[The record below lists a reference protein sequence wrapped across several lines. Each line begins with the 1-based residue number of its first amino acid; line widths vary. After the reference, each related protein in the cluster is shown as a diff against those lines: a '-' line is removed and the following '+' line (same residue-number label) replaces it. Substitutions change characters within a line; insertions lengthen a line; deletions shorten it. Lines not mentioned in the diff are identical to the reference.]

1 MIYLSSSN
9 SRRPEHFAV
18 KSNETMY
25 RSRVK
30 VERVSE
36 QLDPDPT
43 RVIPRFFGP
52 GDEKRLRGII
62 ERIRGLDRA
71 EVAELVKGLRQSF
84 QKKHPDLAMIAKRN
98 YDAVKYL
105 ISDEGSI
112 GKKRQLLIGA
122 YFTMEYA
129 IESAALFNP
138 SMVPAIIQDDADVG
152 TTRFVLSL
160 RATGEG
166 HISSAVF
173 RRGTIDRDNR
183 IRIEPVSH
191 YSRQLHVV
199 ENRGFEKQ
207 TYQKRL
213 IEIGAVGAFT
223 DEVLQHLDESFNF
236 VELKL
241 AIDAVW
247 ELHKYALSN
256 SATVDKMIA
265 ISRAN
270 YDLSMPDLNDPSEFV
285 IFPNSD
291 AESHGI
297 EDMRLVQ
304 FRADD
309 GGICYYGV
317 YTAYD
322 GSNII
327 PQILETTGFHTAKIR
342 TLGGLYALNKGMALF
357 PRKVDGRYLML
368 GRLDNE
374 NLFLLRS
381 DDVLFWNEAEL
392 LLKPKFAWEIIQIG
406 NCGSPIETESGWL
419 VLTHGVGPMR
429 QYSIGAALLDLD
441 DPSRVIGRLP
451 EPLIVPLEEESVG
464 YVPNVV
470 YSCGGMIHNDELVI
484 PYAISDRSTTFA
496 LVSLPELLGELTR

>member
-1 MIYLSSSN
+1 
-9 SRRPEHFAV
+9 
-18 KSNETMY
+18 
-25 RSRVK
+25 
-30 VERVSE
+30 
-36 QLDPDPT
+36 
-43 RVIPRFFGP
+43 
-52 GDEKRLRGII
+52 
-62 ERIRGLDRA
+62 
-71 EVAELVKGLRQSF
+71 
-84 QKKHPDLAMIAKRN
+84 
-98 YDAVKYL
+98 
-105 ISDEGSI
+105 
-112 GKKRQLLIGA
+112 
-122 YFTMEYA
+122 
-129 IESAALFNP
+129 
-138 SMVPAIIQDDADVG
+138 MVPAIVQDGADVG
-152 TTRFVLSL
+152 STRFVMSL

-173 RRGTIDRDNR
+173 RRGVIDRDNR
-183 IRIEPVSH
+183 ITIQPVSQH
-191 YSRQLHVV
+191 SRRLQVV
-199 ENRGFEKQ
+199 ENREFEKQ

-213 IEIGAVGAFT
+213 IEIGATGAFT
-223 DEVLQHLDESFNF
+223 DEVMKLLGESFNF

-247 ELHKYALSN
+247 ESHEYALSLGQT
-256 SATVDKMIA
+256 ADQIVA
-265 ISRAN
+265 LARAN
-270 YDLSMPDLNDPSEFV
+270 YDLHLPDLQEVSEFV

-304 FRADD
+304 FRSDD
-309 GGICYYGV
+309 GGFCYYGV

-322 GSNII
+322 GSNIM
-327 PQILETTGFHTAKIR
+327 PQIIETTGFHTAKIR
-342 TLGGLYALNKGMALF
+342 TLGGRYALNKGMALF

-429 QYSIGAALLDLD
+429 QYSIGAALLDRE
-441 DPSRVIGRLP
+441 DPSQVIGRLA
-451 EPLIVPLEEESVG
+451 EPLLVPLEEESVG

-470 YSCGGMIHNDELVI
+470 YSCGGMIHNDTLVI

-496 LVSLPELLGELTR
+496 LVSLPELLAELTR

>member
-1 MIYLSSSN
+1 
-9 SRRPEHFAV
+9 
-18 KSNETMY
+18 MY

-30 VERVSE
+30 IERVAE

-62 ERIRGLDRA
+62 ERIRALDRS
-71 EVAELVKGLRQSF
+71 EVSELVSGLRRSF
-84 QKKHPDLAMIAKRN
+84 QKKHPDLAMIAKSN

-105 ISDEGSI
+105 ISDERDLEM
-112 GKKRQLLIGA
+112 KRRLLIGA

-138 SMVPAIIQDDADVG
+138 SMVPAIMQDEAEVG
-152 TTRFVLSL
+152 CTRFVMSL

-173 RRGTIDRDNR
+173 RRGTIDQDNR
-183 IRIEPVSH
+183 IRIEHVSQH
-191 YSRQLHVV
+191 SRRLQVV
-199 ENRGFEKQ
+199 ENRDFEKP

-213 IEIGAVGAFT
+213 VEIGATGPFT
-223 DEVLQHLDESFNF
+223 DEVLNLLGETFNF

-241 AIDAVW
+241 AIDAIW
-247 ELHKYALSN
+247 ESHEYALLN
-256 SATVDKMIA
+256 SETVDKMIA
-265 ISRAN
+265 LARAN
-270 YDLSMPDLNDPSEFV
+270 YDLRMPDLQEVSEFV

-304 FRADD
+304 FRSDD

-322 GSNII
+322 GSNIM

-342 TLGGLYALNKGMALF
+342 MLGGRYALNKGMALF

-406 NCGSPIETESGWL
+406 NCGSPIETDSGWL

-429 QYSIGAALLDLD
+429 QYSIGAALLDRE
-441 DPSRVIGRLP
+441 DPSRVIGRLA
-451 EPLIVPLEEESVG
+451 EPLIVPLDEESVG

-470 YSCGGMIHNDELVI
+470 YSCGGMIHNDKLVI

-496 LVSLPELLGELTR
+496 LVSLPELLAELTS

>member
-1 MIYLSSSN
+1 
-9 SRRPEHFAV
+9 
-18 KSNETMY
+18 MY

-30 VERVSE
+30 IERLSE

-52 GDEKRLRGII
+52 GDGRRLRGII
-62 ERIRGLDRA
+62 ARIRALDRS
-71 EVAELVKGLRQSF
+71 EVSELVSILRRSF
-84 QKKHPDLAMIAKRN
+84 QKKHPDMAMIAKSN

-105 ISDEGSI
+105 ISDEHDLDM
-112 GKKRQLLIGA
+112 KLRLLIGA

-138 SMVPAIIQDDADVG
+138 SMVPAIMQDEAEVG
-152 TTRFVLSL
+152 STRFVMSL

-166 HISSAVF
+166 HISSVVF
-173 RRGTIDRDNR
+173 RRGVIDRDNR
-183 IRIEPVSH
+183 IRIQPVSR
-191 YSRQLHVV
+191 YSRRLPVV
-199 ENRGFEKQ
+199 QNRECEKQ
-207 TYQKRL
+207 TYRTRL
-213 IEIGAVGAFT
+213 IERGTIGKFT
-223 DEVLQHLDESFNF
+223 DEVLQYLGDTFNF

-247 ELHKYALSN
+247 ESHDYALLYSE
-256 SATVDKMIA
+256 TVDKMIA
-265 ISRAN
+265 LLREN
-270 YDLSMPDLNDPSEFV
+270 YDLFVPDLDDPSEFV

-297 EDMRLVQ
+297 EDMRLVR
-304 FRADD
+304 FHSDD
-309 GGICYYGV
+309 GEICYYGV

-322 GSNII
+322 GSNTM
-327 PQILETTGFHTAKIR
+327 PQILETSGFHTAKIR
-342 TLGGLYALNKGMALF
+342 TLGGRYALNKGMALF
-357 PRKVDGRYLML
+357 PRKVGGRYLML

-392 LLKPKFAWEIIQIG
+392 LLRPKFAWEIIQIG

-429 QYSIGAALLDLD
+429 QYSIGAVLLDRD

-451 EPLIVPLEEESVG
+451 EPLLVPIEDERVG

-470 YSCGGMIHNDELVI
+470 YSCGGMIHNDKLVI

-496 LVSLPELLGELTR
+496 LVSLPELLAELTR

>member
-1 MIYLSSSN
+1 M
-9 SRRPEHFAV
+9 

-30 VERVSE
+30 IERVAE

-62 ERIRGLDRA
+62 ERIRALDRS
-71 EVAELVKGLRQSF
+71 EVSELVRDLRRSF
-84 QKKHPDLAMIAKRN
+84 QKKHPDLAMIVKAN
-98 YDAVKYL
+98 YDAIRYL
-105 ISDEGSI
+105 IADEHDLEM
-112 GKKRQLLIGA
+112 KRRLLIGA

-138 SMVPAIIQDDADVG
+138 SMVPAILQDGVDVG
-152 TTRFVLSL
+152 STRFVMSL

-173 RRGTIDRDNR
+173 RRGVIDRDNQ
-183 IRIEPVSH
+183 IRIQPVSQH
-191 YSRQLHVV
+191 SRRLQVV
-199 ENRGFEKQ
+199 ENRKFEKP

-213 IEIGAVGAFT
+213 IEIGATGVFT
-223 DEVLQHLDESFNF
+223 DEVLNLLGETFNF

-247 ELHKYALSN
+247 ESHEYALSFGQT
-256 SATVDKMIA
+256 ADQIIA
-265 ISRAN
+265 LARAN
-270 YDLSMPDLNDPSEFV
+270 YDLHLPDLQDVSEFV

-304 FRADD
+304 FRSDD

-322 GSNII
+322 GSNIM
-327 PQILETTGFHTAKIR
+327 PQIIETTGFHTAKIR
-342 TLGGLYALNKGMALF
+342 TLGGRYALNKGMALF
-357 PRKVDGRYLML
+357 PRKVGGRYLML

-406 NCGSPIETESGWL
+406 NCGSPIETEAGWL

-429 QYSIGAALLDLD
+429 QYSIGAALLDGD
-441 DPSRVIGRLP
+441 DPSQVIGRLS
-451 EPLIVPLEEESVG
+451 EPLLVPVKEESVG

-470 YSCGGMIHNDELVI
+470 YSCGGMIHNDKLVI

-496 LVSLPELLGELTR
+496 LVSLPELLAELTR

>member
-1 MIYLSSSN
+1 MIHLSSSN
-9 SRRPEHFAV
+9 SRRPERFAV

-30 VERVSE
+30 IERVAE

-52 GDEKRLRGII
+52 GDEMRLRGII
-62 ERIRGLDRA
+62 ERIRALDRS
-71 EVAELVKGLRQSF
+71 EVSKLVKGLGRRF
-84 QKKHPDLAMIAKRN
+84 QKKHPDLAMIAKSN
-98 YDAVKYL
+98 YDAVNYL
-105 ISDEGSI
+105 IADEDSVD
-112 GKKRQLLIGA
+112 KKRRLLIGA

-138 SMVPAIIQDDADVG
+138 SMVPAIVQDEADVG
-152 TTRFVLSL
+152 STRFVMSL

-173 RRGTIDRDNR
+173 RRGVIDRDNR
-183 IRIEPVSH
+183 IRIQPVSQ
-191 YSRQLHVV
+191 YSHRLQVV
-199 ENRGFEKQ
+199 ENREFEKQ

-213 IEIGAVGAFT
+213 IEIGAIGKFT
-223 DEVLQHLDESFNF
+223 DEVLNQLGATFNF

-247 ELHKYALSN
+247 ESHKYDLGN
-256 SATVDKMIA
+256 SETVDKMIA

-270 YDLSMPDLNDPSEFV
+270 YDLRMPDLYDPSEFV

-304 FRADD
+304 FRSDD

-322 GSNII
+322 GSNIM
-327 PQILETTGFHTAKIR
+327 PQILETTGFDRAKIR
-342 TLGGLYALNKGMALF
+342 MLGGRHALNKGMALF

-381 DDVLFWNEAEL
+381 DDILFWNEAEL

-406 NCGSPIETESGWL
+406 NCGSPIETDSGWL

-470 YSCGGMIHNDELVI
+470 YSCGGMIHNDKLVI

-496 LVSLPELLGELTR
+496 LVSLPELLAELIR

>member
-1 MIYLSSSN
+1 
-9 SRRPEHFAV
+9 
-18 KSNETMY
+18 MY

-30 VERVSE
+30 VERVAE

-52 GDEKRLRGII
+52 GGEKRLRGII
-62 ERIRGLDRA
+62 ERIRALNRS
-71 EVAELVKGLRQSF
+71 EVSELVSGLRRSF
-84 QKKHPDLAMIAKRN
+84 QKKHPDLAMIAKSN

-105 ISDEGSI
+105 IADEDSVD
-112 GKKRQLLIGA
+112 KKRRLLIGA

-138 SMVPAIIQDDADVG
+138 SMVPAIVQDEADVG
-152 TTRFVLSL
+152 STRFVMSL

-173 RRGTIDRDNR
+173 RRGVIDRDNR
-183 IRIEPVSH
+183 IRIQPVSQ
-191 YSRQLHVV
+191 YSHRLQVV
-199 ENRGFEKQ
+199 ENRDFEKP

-213 IEIGAVGAFT
+213 IEIGAIGKFT
-223 DEVLQHLDESFNF
+223 NEVLDYLGKTFNS

-247 ELHKYALSN
+247 ESHEYALLYSE
-256 SATVDKMIA
+256 TVDKMIA

-270 YDLSMPDLNDPSEFV
+270 YDLHMPDLDDPSEFV

-297 EDMRLVQ
+297 EDMRLVR
-304 FRADD
+304 FRSDD

-322 GSNII
+322 GANTM
-327 PQILETTGFHTAKIR
+327 PQMLETTGFDTAKIR
-342 TLGGLYALNKGMALF
+342 TLGGRYALNKGMALF
-357 PRKVDGRYLML
+357 PRKVEGRYLML

-381 DDVLFWNEAEL
+381 DDILFWNEAEL
-392 LLKPKFAWEIIQIG
+392 ILRPKFAWEIIQIG

-429 QYSIGAALLDLD
+429 QYSIGAALLDRD

-451 EPLIVPLEEESVG
+451 EPLLVPIEEESVG

-470 YSCGGMIHNDELVI
+470 YSCGGMIHNDKLVI

-496 LVSLPELLGELTR
+496 LVSLPELLAELTR

>member
-1 MIYLSSSN
+1 
-9 SRRPEHFAV
+9 
-18 KSNETMY
+18 MY

-30 VERVSE
+30 IERVSE

-52 GDEKRLRGII
+52 GDEKRLRAII
-62 ERIRGLDRA
+62 ERIRALDRS
-71 EVAELVKGLRQSF
+71 EVSELVSGLRQSF
-84 QKKHPDLAMIAKRN
+84 QKRHPDLAAIAKSN

-105 ISDEGSI
+105 ISDEHDLE
-112 GKKRQLLIGA
+112 KKRRLLIGA

-138 SMVPAIIQDDADVG
+138 SMVPAIVQDEAEVG
-152 TTRFVLSL
+152 STRFIMSL

-166 HISSAVF
+166 HISSVVF
-173 RRGTIDRDNR
+173 RRGVIDRHNR
-183 IRIEPVSH
+183 IRIEPVSQ
-191 YSRQLHVV
+191 YSHRLQVV
-199 ENRGFEKQ
+199 ESRESEKQ
-207 TYQKRL
+207 TYRKRL
-213 IEIGAVGAFT
+213 TEIGAIGKFANQ
-223 DEVLQHLDESFNF
+223 VLHHLGKTFNF

-247 ELHKYALSN
+247 ESHEYALSN
-256 SATVDKMIA
+256 SETVDKMIA

-270 YDLSMPDLNDPSEFV
+270 YDLSMPDLDDPSEFV

-297 EDMRLVQ
+297 EDMRLVR
-304 FRADD
+304 FRSDD

-322 GSNII
+322 GSNVM
-327 PQILETTGFHTAKIR
+327 PQILETTGFDTAKIR
-342 TLGGLYALNKGMALF
+342 TLGGPYALNKGMALF
-357 PRKVDGRYLML
+357 PRKVGGRYLMI

-381 DDVLFWNEAEL
+381 DDLLYWNEAEL
-392 LLKPKFAWEIIQIG
+392 LLKPKYAWEIIQIG

-419 VLTHGVGPMR
+419 LLTHGVGPMR
-429 QYSIGAALLDLD
+429 QYSIGVALLDREN
-441 DPSRVIGRLP
+441 PSRVIGRLA
-451 EPLIVPLEEESVG
+451 EPLLVPDKEESVG

-470 YSCGGMIHNDELVI
+470 YSCGGMIHNDKLVI

-496 LVSLPELLGELTR
+496 LVSLPELLAELTR

>member
-1 MIYLSSSN
+1 
-9 SRRPEHFAV
+9 
-18 KSNETMY
+18 MY

-30 VERVSE
+30 VERVAE

-52 GDEKRLRGII
+52 GDDKRLRGII
-62 ERIRGLDRA
+62 ERIRALDRS
-71 EVAELVKGLRQSF
+71 EVSELVSGLRRSF
-84 QKKHPDLAMIAKRN
+84 QKKHPDLALIAKSN
-98 YDAVKYL
+98 YDAIKYL
-105 ISDEGSI
+105 ISDEQDLE
-112 GKKRQLLIGA
+112 KKRRLLIGA

-138 SMVPAIIQDDADVG
+138 SMVPAILQDEAEVG
-152 TTRFVLSL
+152 STRFVLSL

-183 IRIEPVSH
+183 IRIEPVSQ
-191 YSRQLHVV
+191 YSRRLQVV
-199 ENRGFEKQ
+199 ENREFEKQ
-207 TYQKRL
+207 NYRKKL
-213 IEIGAVGAFT
+213 IEIGASGSFT
-223 DEVLQHLDESFNF
+223 REVLRHLGKVFNF

-247 ELHKYALSN
+247 ELHEYALSY
-256 SATVDKMIA
+256 SGTVDKMIA
-265 ISRAN
+265 LSRAN
-270 YDLSMPDLNDPSEFV
+270 YDLCMPDLDDPSEFV

-291 AESHGI
+291 AESNGI

-304 FRADD
+304 FHSDD
-309 GGICYYGV
+309 GGISYFGV

-322 GSNII
+322 GSNIM
-327 PQILETTGFHTAKIR
+327 PQILETTGFDTAKIR
-342 TLGGLYALNKGMALF
+342 TLGGRYALNKGMALF
-357 PRKVDGRYLML
+357 PRKVGGRYLML

-381 DDVLFWNEAEL
+381 DDVLYWNEAEL
-392 LLKPKFAWEIIQIG
+392 ILKPKFAWEIIQIG

-429 QYSIGAALLDLD
+429 QYSIGAALLDRD
-441 DPSRVIGRLP
+441 DPSQVIGRLP
-451 EPLIVPLEEESVG
+451 DPLIVPIEEESVG

-470 YSCGGMIHNDELVI
+470 YSCGGMIHNDKLVI

-496 LVSLPELLGELTR
+496 LVSLPELLAELTR

>member
-1 MIYLSSSN
+1 MIHLSSSN

-18 KSNETMY
+18 QSNETMY
-25 RSRVK
+25 RSRVRI
-30 VERVSE
+30 ERVAE

-62 ERIRGLDRA
+62 ERIRALDRS
-71 EVAELVKGLRQSF
+71 EVAELVKGLGRRF
-84 QKKHPDLAMIAKRN
+84 QKKHPDLAMIAKSN

-105 ISDEGSI
+105 IADEDFVD
-112 GKKRQLLIGA
+112 KKRRLLIGA

-138 SMVPAIIQDDADVG
+138 SMVPAIVQDEADVG
-152 TTRFVLSL
+152 STRFVMSL

-173 RRGTIDRDNR
+173 RRGVIDRDNR
-183 IRIEPVSH
+183 IRIQPVSQ
-191 YSRQLHVV
+191 YSRRLQVV
-199 ENRGFEKQ
+199 ENREFEKQ
-207 TYQKRL
+207 IYQKRL
-213 IEIGAVGAFT
+213 TEIGAIGTFT
-223 DEVLQHLDESFNF
+223 DDVLDQLGTTFNF
-236 VELKL
+236 DELKL

-247 ELHKYALSN
+247 ESHKYGLTN
-256 SATVDKMIA
+256 SETVDKMMA

-270 YDLSMPDLNDPSEFV
+270 YDLRMPDLYDPSEFV

-304 FRADD
+304 FHSDD

-322 GSNII
+322 GSNIM

-342 TLGGLYALNKGMALF
+342 MLGGRYALNKGMALF

-451 EPLIVPLEEESVG
+451 EPLIVPLKEESVG

-470 YSCGGMIHNDELVI
+470 YSCGGMIHNDKLVI

-496 LVSLPELLGELTR
+496 LVSLPELLAELTR

>member
-1 MIYLSSSN
+1 
-9 SRRPEHFAV
+9 
-18 KSNETMY
+18 MY
-25 RSRVK
+25 HSRVK
-30 VERVSE
+30 IERVAE
-36 QLDPDPT
+36 QLDPDPS

-52 GDEKRLRGII
+52 GDETRLRGII
-62 ERIRGLDRA
+62 ERIRGLDRS
-71 EVAELVKGLRQSF
+71 EVSELVRGLRRRF
-84 QKKHPDLAMIAKRN
+84 QKKHPDLAMIAKSN

-105 ISDEGSI
+105 IADERDLE
-112 GKKRQLLIGA
+112 KKRRLLIGA

-138 SMVPAIIQDDADVG
+138 SMVPAIVQDEVDVG
-152 TTRFVLSL
+152 RTRFVMSL

-173 RRGTIDRDNR
+173 RRGVIDRDNR
-183 IRIEPVSH
+183 IHIEPVSQ
-191 YSRQLHVV
+191 YSRRLQVN
-199 ENRGFEKQ
+199 ENREFEKPI
-207 TYQKRL
+207 YQKRL
-213 IEIGAVGAFT
+213 AEIGAIGAFA
-223 DEVLQHLDESFNF
+223 DEVLRSLRNTFDF

-247 ELHKYALSN
+247 ESYGFALSH
-256 SATVDKMIA
+256 SETVDKMIA
-265 ISRAN
+265 ISRSN
-270 YDLSMPDLNDPSEFV
+270 YDLHMPDRNDPSEFV

-309 GGICYYGV
+309 GEIWYYGV

-322 GSNII
+322 GSNIV
-327 PQILETTGFHTAKIR
+327 PQLLRTTGFQKVEIR
-342 TLGGLYALNKGMALF
+342 MLGGQYALNKGMALF
-357 PRKVDGRYLML
+357 PKMVGGRYLML

-374 NLFLLRS
+374 NLFLLKS
-381 DDVLFWNEAEL
+381 DDVFFWNEAEL

-429 QYSIGAALLDLD
+429 QYSIGAVLLDRD
-441 DPSRVIGRLP
+441 DPSRVIGRLAD
-451 EPLIVPLEEESVG
+451 PLLVPLEDESVG

-470 YSCGGMIHNDELVI
+470 YSCGGMIHNDTLVI

-496 LVSLPELLGELTR
+496 LVSLPELLAELTR

>member
-1 MIYLSSSN
+1 MSSSN

-30 VERVSE
+30 IERVDE

-62 ERIRGLDRA
+62 ERIRALDRS
-71 EVAELVKGLRQSF
+71 EVAELVKGLGRRF
-84 QKKHPDLAMIAKRN
+84 QKKHPDLAMIAKSN

-105 ISDEGSI
+105 IADEDSVD
-112 GKKRQLLIGA
+112 KKRRLLIGA

-138 SMVPAIIQDDADVG
+138 SMVPAIVQDEADVG
-152 TTRFVLSL
+152 STRFVMSL

-173 RRGTIDRDNR
+173 RRGVIDRDNR
-183 IRIEPVSH
+183 IRIQPVSH
-191 YSRQLHVV
+191 HSRRLQVV
-199 ENRGFEKQ
+199 ENREFEKQ
-207 TYQKRL
+207 IYQKRL
-213 IEIGAVGAFT
+213 TEIGASGTFT
-223 DEVLQHLDESFNF
+223 DDVLDQLDTTFDF

-247 ELHKYALSN
+247 ESYKYGLRN
-256 SATVDKMIA
+256 SETVDKMIA

-270 YDLSMPDLNDPSEFV
+270 YDLHMPDLYDPSEFV

-304 FRADD
+304 FHSDD

-322 GSNII
+322 GSNIM

-342 TLGGLYALNKGMALF
+342 MLGGRYALNKGMALF

-392 LLKPKFAWEIIQIG
+392 LIKPKFAWEIIQIG
-406 NCGSPIETESGWL
+406 NCGSPIETDSGWL

-470 YSCGGMIHNDELVI
+470 YSCGGMIHNDKLVI

-496 LVSLPELLGELTR
+496 LVSLPELLAELTW

>member
-1 MIYLSSSN
+1 M
-9 SRRPEHFAV
+9 

-30 VERVSE
+30 IERLSE

-62 ERIRGLDRA
+62 ERIRALDRS
-71 EVAELVKGLRQSF
+71 EVSELVKGLGRRF
-84 QKKHPDLAMIAKRN
+84 QKKHPDLAMIAKSN

-105 ISDEGSI
+105 IADEDSVD
-112 GKKRQLLIGA
+112 KKRRLLIGS

-138 SMVPAIIQDDADVG
+138 SMVPAIVQDELDVG
-152 TTRFVLSL
+152 STRFVMSL

-173 RRGTIDRDNR
+173 RRGVIDRDNR
-183 IRIEPVSH
+183 IRIQPVSH
-191 YSRQLHVV
+191 YSHRLQVV
-199 ENRGFEKQ
+199 ENPEFEKQ
-207 TYQKRL
+207 TYQKKL
-213 IEIGAVGAFT
+213 IETGAIGKFT
-223 DEVLQHLDESFNF
+223 DEVLDQLGAAFNF

-247 ELHKYALSN
+247 ELHKYDVTN
-256 SATVDKMIA
+256 SETVDKMIA

-270 YDLSMPDLNDPSEFV
+270 YDLHMPDLYDPSEFV

-304 FRADD
+304 FHSDE

-327 PQILETTGFHTAKIR
+327 PQILETTGFNRAKIR
-342 TLGGLYALNKGMALF
+342 MLGGRYALNKGMALF

-381 DDVLFWNEAEL
+381 DDVLSWNEAEL
-392 LLKPKFAWEIIQIG
+392 LLEPKFAWEIIQIG

-441 DPSRVIGRLP
+441 DPSRVIGRLA

-470 YSCGGMIHNDELVI
+470 YSCGGMIHNDKLVI

-496 LVSLPELLGELTR
+496 LVSLPELLAELTA

>member
-1 MIYLSSSN
+1 
-9 SRRPEHFAV
+9 
-18 KSNETMY
+18 MY

-30 VERVSE
+30 IERVSE

-52 GDEKRLRGII
+52 GDDKRLRRII
-62 ERIRGLDRA
+62 ERIRSLDRS
-71 EVAELVKGLRQSF
+71 EVSELVSSIRRSF
-84 QKKHPDLAMIAKRN
+84 QQKHPDLASIAKSN

-105 ISDEGSI
+105 ITDERDLE
-112 GKKRQLLIGA
+112 KKRRLLIGA

-138 SMVPAIIQDDADVG
+138 SMVPAIMQDEAEAG
-152 TTRFVLSL
+152 STRFVLSL

-183 IRIEPVSH
+183 IRIEPVAQHSC
-191 YSRQLHVV
+191 RLQVV
-199 ENRGFEKQ
+199 ENRESEKRI
-207 TYQKRL
+207 YRKRL
-213 IEIGAVGAFT
+213 IEIGATGEFS
-223 DEVLQHLDESFNF
+223 DDVLHHLGETFDF

-247 ELHKYALSN
+247 EAHEYALLYSE
-256 SATVDKMIA
+256 TVDKMMA
-265 ISRAN
+265 LSRAN
-270 YDLSMPDLNDPSEFV
+270 YDLRMPDLDDPSEFV

-304 FRADD
+304 FRDD
-309 GGICYYGV
+309 DDRICYYGV

-322 GSNII
+322 GSNVM
-327 PQILETTGFHTAKIR
+327 PQILETTGFDTAKIR
-342 TLGGLYALNKGMALF
+342 TLGGRYALNKGMALF
-357 PRKVDGRYLML
+357 PRKVGGRYLML

-374 NLFLLRS
+374 NLFLLKS

-392 LLKPKFAWEIIQIG
+392 LLQPKLAWEIIQIG

-429 QYSIGAALLDLD
+429 QYSIGAALLDRD

-451 EPLIVPLEEESVG
+451 EPLLVPLEEESVG

-470 YSCGGMIHNDELVI
+470 YSCGGMIHNDKLVI

-496 LVSLPELLGELTR
+496 LVSLPELLAELIR

>member
-1 MIYLSSSN
+1 
-9 SRRPEHFAV
+9 
-18 KSNETMY
+18 MY
-25 RSRVK
+25 RSRVI
-30 VERVSE
+30 VERVAE
-36 QLDPDPT
+36 QLDPDPK

-52 GDEKRLRGII
+52 GDDKRLRGIV
-62 ERIRGLDRA
+62 ERIRALDRA
-71 EVAELVKGLRQSF
+71 EVSELVSGLRRSF
-84 QKKHPDLAMIAKRN
+84 QKKHPDLAMIAKSN

-105 ISDEGSI
+105 IADEDSVD
-112 GKKRQLLIGA
+112 KKRRLLIGA

-138 SMVPAIIQDDADVG
+138 SMVPAIVQDGAEVG
-152 TTRFVLSL
+152 STRFVMSL

-166 HISSAVF
+166 HISSVVF

-183 IRIEPVSH
+183 IRIEPVSQ
-191 YSRQLHVV
+191 YSRPLQVV
-199 ENRGFEKQ
+199 ENRECEKR
-207 TYQKRL
+207 TYRTRL
-213 IEIGAVGAFT
+213 IEIGAIGKFT
-223 DEVLQHLDESFNF
+223 DEVLDQLGATFNF

-247 ELHKYALSN
+247 ESHKYDLTN
-256 SATVDKMIA
+256 SETVDKMIA
-265 ISRAN
+265 LSRAN
-270 YDLSMPDLNDPSEFV
+270 YDLHMPDLDDPSEFV

-291 AESHGI
+291 FESHGI

-304 FRADD
+304 FRSDD

-322 GSNII
+322 GSNIM
-327 PQILETTGFHTAKIR
+327 PQILETTGFDTARIR
-342 TLGGLYALNKGMALF
+342 TLGGRYALNKGMALF
-357 PRKVDGRYLML
+357 PRKVGGRYLML

-374 NLFLLRS
+374 NLFLMKS

-429 QYSIGAALLDLD
+429 QYSIGAALLDRG
-441 DPSRVIGRLP
+441 DPSRVIGRLA
-451 EPLIVPLEEESVG
+451 EPLLVPIEEESVG

-470 YSCGGMIHNDELVI
+470 YSCGGMIHNDKLVI

-496 LVSLPELLGELTR
+496 LVSVPELLAELTR

>member
-1 MIYLSSSN
+1 
-9 SRRPEHFAV
+9 
-18 KSNETMY
+18 MY
-25 RSRVK
+25 RSRVT
-30 VERVSE
+30 VERVAE

-43 RVIPRFFGP
+43 RVITRFFGP

-62 ERIRGLDRA
+62 DRIRALDRS
-71 EVAELVKGLRQSF
+71 EVSGLVKNLARSF
-84 QKKHPDLAMIAKRN
+84 QTRHPDLAMIAKNN

-105 ISDEGSI
+105 IADEGDLE
-112 GKKRQLLIGA
+112 KKRRLLIGA

-138 SMVPAIIQDDADVG
+138 SMVPAIAQDDTEAG
-152 TTRFVLSL
+152 STRFVMSL

-173 RRGTIDRDNR
+173 RRGVIDHDNR
-183 IRIEPVSH
+183 IRIQPVSQQ
-191 YSRQLHVV
+191 SRQLQVV
-199 ENRGFEKQ
+199 ENRDFEKQ
-207 TYQKRL
+207 SYQKRL
-213 IEIGAVGAFT
+213 VDIGATGIFSN
-223 DEVLQHLDESFNF
+223 EVLQYLGETFNF

-247 ELHKYALSN
+247 ESLAYALSY
-256 SATVDKMIA
+256 AEIVDKMIA
-265 ISRAN
+265 LSRAN
-270 YDLSMPDLNDPSEFV
+270 YDLYIPDLDDPSEFV

-304 FRADD
+304 FRSDD

-322 GSNII
+322 GSNVM
-327 PQILETTGFHTAKIR
+327 PQILKTTGFHTAKIR
-342 TLGGLYALNKGMALF
+342 TLGGRYALNKGMALF

-374 NLFLLRS
+374 NLFLLKS

-392 LLKPKFAWEIIQIG
+392 LLQPKFAWEIVQVG

-429 QYSIGAALLDLD
+429 QYSIGVVLLDRD

-451 EPLIVPLEEESVG
+451 EPLLVPVEDESVG

-470 YSCGGMIHNDELVI
+470 YSCGGMIHNEKLVI

-496 LVSLPELLGELTR
+496 LVSLPELLAELAR

>member
-1 MIYLSSSN
+1 M
-9 SRRPEHFAV
+9 

-30 VERVSE
+30 IERVAE

-62 ERIRGLDRA
+62 ERIRALDRS
-71 EVAELVKGLRQSF
+71 EVSELVKGLGRTF
-84 QKKHPDLAMIAKRN
+84 QKKHPDLASIAKSN

-105 ISDEGSI
+105 ISDEHDLD
-112 GKKRQLLIGA
+112 KKRRLLIGA

-138 SMVPAIIQDDADVG
+138 SMVPAIIQDKVDVG
-152 TTRFVLSL
+152 RTRFVMSL

-166 HISSAVF
+166 HVSSVVF
-173 RRGTIDRDNR
+173 RRGVIDRDNR
-183 IRIEPVSH
+183 ITIQPVSP
-191 YSRQLHVV
+191 YSHRLQVV
-199 ENRGFEKQ
+199 ENREFEKRV
-207 TYQKRL
+207 YQRRL
-213 IEIGAVGAFT
+213 IERGANGAFS
-223 DEVLQHLDESFNF
+223 DEVLHQLAETFNF

-241 AIDAVW
+241 AIDAMW
-247 ELHKYALSN
+247 ESHEYALMYSE
-256 SATVDKMIA
+256 TVDKMIA
-265 ISRAN
+265 LSRAN
-270 YDLSMPDLNDPSEFV
+270 YDLHVPDLNDPSEFV

-304 FRADD
+304 FRSDD

-322 GSNII
+322 GSNIM
-327 PQILETTGFHTAKIR
+327 PQMVETTGFHSAKIR
-342 TLGGLYALNKGMALF
+342 MLGGRYALNKGMALF
-357 PRKVDGRYLML
+357 PRKINGRYLML

-374 NLFLLRS
+374 NLFLMRS
-381 DDVLFWNEAEL
+381 DDVLVWNEAEL
-392 LLKPKFAWEIIQIG
+392 LIRPKHAWEIIQIG

-429 QYSIGAALLDLD
+429 QYSIGAALLDRE
-441 DPSRVIGRLP
+441 DPSKVIGRLS
-451 EPLIVPLEEESVG
+451 EPLLEPIDDERIG

-470 YSCGGMIHNDELVI
+470 YSCGGMVHNDTLVI

-496 LVSLPELLGELTR
+496 LVSLPELLAELTR

>member
-1 MIYLSSSN
+1 
-9 SRRPEHFAV
+9 
-18 KSNETMY
+18 MY

-30 VERVSE
+30 IERVSE

-62 ERIRGLDRA
+62 ERIRALDRS
-71 EVAELVKGLRQSF
+71 EVSALMNGLSQRF

-105 ISDEGSI
+105 ISDERDLE
-112 GKKRQLLIGA
+112 KKRRLLIGA

-138 SMVPAIIQDDADVG
+138 SMVPAIIQDEAEVG
-152 TTRFVLSL
+152 STRFVMSL

-166 HISSAVF
+166 HISSVVF
-173 RRGTIDRDNR
+173 RRGVIDRHNR
-183 IRIEPVSH
+183 IRIQPVSE
-191 YSRQLHVV
+191 YSCQLQVV
-199 ENRGFEKQ
+199 ENREFSKQ
-207 TYQKRL
+207 TYQKKL
-213 IEIGAVGAFT
+213 IEIGADGIFT
-223 DEVLQHLDESFNF
+223 NEVLHHLGKDFTF
-236 VELKL
+236 IELRL

-247 ELHKYALSN
+247 EAHEYALSF
-256 SATVDKMIA
+256 SETVDKMIA
-265 ISRAN
+265 LSRAN
-270 YDLSMPDLNDPSEFV
+270 YDLHMPELDDPSEFV

-297 EDMRLVQ
+297 EDMRLVR
-304 FRADD
+304 FRFDD
-309 GGICYYGV
+309 GGICYYAV

-322 GSNII
+322 GSNIM

-342 TLGGLYALNKGMALF
+342 TLGGRYALNKGMALF
-357 PRKVDGRYLML
+357 PRKVNGRYLML

-374 NLFLLRS
+374 NLFLMKS

-392 LLKPKFAWEIIQIG
+392 LIKPKYAWEIIQIG

-429 QYSIGAALLDLD
+429 QYSIGAILLDRD
-441 DPSRVIGRLP
+441 DPSRVIGRLT
-451 EPLIVPLEEESVG
+451 EPLLEPLEEESVG

-470 YSCGGMIHNDELVI
+470 YSCGGLIHNDKLVI

-496 LVSLPELLGELTR
+496 LVSLHELLAALTG